1 MLADLKPLQ
10 WPLLPNCACPLPS
23 LAIILLNKAPLYLCP
38 NSLFGRGDGRPPY
51 LNWGSV
57 LKSAITLNGCVTALL
72 GARDS
77 QGSADWKG
85 AQRGSAESTPS
96 APEVTLPRIF
106 SHHPLCVYVS
116 GIQGNV
122 NFLLFGRFFI
132 ENRCSSF
139 SSTY

>member
-51 LNWGSV
+51 LNWGLV

-85 AQRGSAESTPS
+85 AQRGFCRIHAKRPGSYPSPHLLTPS
-96 APEVTLPRIF
+96 TVCVCVWDPGQCEFSFIWEIF
-106 SHHPLCVYVS
+106 H
-116 GIQGNV
+116 
-122 NFLLFGRFFI
+122 
-132 ENRCSSF
+132 
-139 SSTY
+139 